1 MNEETKNYVRLWIA
15 KASDDLIVID
25 KLTQFEVIATSA
37 VCFHCQQVVEKY
49 LKAFLIAHG
58 VEIRKT
64 HNIEFLLAE
73 CEEFDSDFSTI
84 EPGDL
89 NDFGVAIRYP
99 DDFYSPTTRE
109 TLEHKKIALEI
120 QKMVEQKLKG
130 MLD

>member
-1 MNEETKNYVRLWIA
+1 MNEETKNYIRQWIS
-15 KASDDLIVID
+15 KAGDDLIVID

-73 CEEFDSDFSTI
+73 CEEIDSDFSSI
-84 EPGDL
+84 DPKDL
-89 NDFGVAIRYP
+89 NDFGVDIRYP
-99 DDFYSPTTRE
+99 GDIYSPSIEE
-109 TLEHKKIALEI
+109 TLAHKQIALDVKEL
-120 QKMVEQKLKG
+120 VEKKLRK
-130 MLD
+130 LI